1 MTIFKAIIHTVA
13 LLLPVIALTGCS
25 DNHENKLGTVAK
37 IGNGGSL
44 DGAYNL
50 SDIWVTSVNGGSA
63 GFGYGAVNGYPG
75 ASASIGISVPRHIKG
90 YWAKENE
97 EGPGFQSYY
106 RISADIDSVLAEKKI
121 RTLQNYYQTFKSNWG
136 HMQVEV
142 EQSRIMVLYTLN
154 CFSKL
159 DDCTVKPYEASHD
172 LVSKSPKNLTDVAVL
187 FDGKGES
194 SLTPFPG
201 SPYDERRVLVNPPH
215 LGHKITLTDTQGR
228 TASVGRGIGDLTRL
242 QGDWKNY
249 IGEDEVGKSMYR
261 FFHMDEPIDTDIIKE
276 KIQIIRKDLAH
287 KAFPSVTYVTI
298 NNDGHMKL
306 YYRLICVSDTEL
318 CDSLEESRA
327 SPLVIRSSDYD
338 LDILLFEGKA
348 EELDAP
354 YETVSD
360 PQ

>member
-1 MTIFKAIIHTVA
+1 MYWCIS
-13 LLLPVIALTGCS
+13 LLTACQS
-25 DNHENKLGTVAK
+25 MENGLGTIAQN
-37 IGNGGSL
+37 GNGGSL
-44 DGAYNL
+44 DGAYSL
-50 SDIWVTSVNGGSA
+50 RDISVTSVNGGSA

-75 ASASIGISVPRHIKG
+75 KSASIGIGVPRHIKG
-90 YWAKENE
+90 YWAKEDEN
-97 EGPGFQSYY
+97 GPGFKAYY

-142 EQSRIMVLYTLN
+142 EQSRLMVLYTLN

-159 DDCTVKPYEASHD
+159 DDCTVKPYKAFHD

-187 FDGKGES
+187 FDGQGES

-201 SPYDERRVLVNPPH
+201 SPYDERRVLVEPFRLAN
-215 LGHKITLTDTQGR
+215 KITLTDTEGN
-228 TASVGRGIGDLTRL
+228 TATIGQNIGDLTRI
-242 QGDWKNY
+242 QGGWHNY
-249 IGEDEVGKSMYR
+249 LGEDGAGKSMYR
-261 FFHMDEPIDTDIIKE
+261 FFHIDAPIDANIVKE
-276 KIQIIRKDLAH
+276 KIQIMRKGLAH
-287 KAFPSVTYVTI
+287 KYFGTVTYTEI
-298 NNDGHMKL
+298 DDDGYIKI
-306 YYRLICVSDTEL
+306 YYRLVCTSNSKL

-327 SPLVIRSSDYD
+327 SPFIIRSSDYD

-354 YETVSD
+354 FEKART